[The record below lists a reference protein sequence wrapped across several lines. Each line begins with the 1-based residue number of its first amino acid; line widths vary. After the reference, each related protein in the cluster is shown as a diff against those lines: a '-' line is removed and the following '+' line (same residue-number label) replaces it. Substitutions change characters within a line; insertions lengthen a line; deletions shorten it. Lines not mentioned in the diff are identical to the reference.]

1 MERIEDAC
9 GGYKITIL
17 NHTKS
22 GEFKYNIYSTR
33 TGKLF
38 KTNNIQE
45 FVSKLEDIL
54 SDRAYEHRQK
64 EKGIRVRTFR
74 LTDAEWE
81 KVKEFIQKMREKDN
95 ER

>member
-1 MERIEDAC
+1 MERIEDTC

-38 KTNNIQE
+38 KTNKKEQ
-45 FVSKLEDIL
+45 FVS
-54 SDRAYEHRQK
+54 
-64 EKGIRVRTFR
+64 
-74 LTDAEWE
+74 
-81 KVKEFIQKMREKDN
+81 N
-95 ER
+95 

>member
-1 MERIEDAC
+1 MEHIEDAC

-38 KTNNIQE
+38 KTNKKDE
-45 FVSKLEDIL
+45 FVSKLAKIL
-54 SDRAYEHRQK
+54 S
-64 EKGIRVRTFR
+64 
-74 LTDAEWE
+74 
-81 KVKEFIQKMREKDN
+81 N
-95 ER
+95 